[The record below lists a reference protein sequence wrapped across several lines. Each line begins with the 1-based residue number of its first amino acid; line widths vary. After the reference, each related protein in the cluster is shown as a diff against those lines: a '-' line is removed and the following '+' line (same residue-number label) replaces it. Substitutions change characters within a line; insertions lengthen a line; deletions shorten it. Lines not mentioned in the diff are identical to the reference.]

1 MSYRALR
8 AGISSG
14 FFLASLVIAPNLPCS
29 GLRPETPAAVRPLE
43 AEFVMASNGR
53 SGSNTRKRTVVVHTR
68 CLPEEADALKVKAE
82 DAGISLSMFI
92 RCAGLNRRI
101 RNQTDRIICADIKTF
116 AAQLRSLG
124 GLQKELF
131 NSSGGAY
138 SQQTSEMLIAFK
150 HAVDEAALA
159 LKRIAPDV
167 EEADSDDR

>member
-1 MSYRALR
+1 
-8 AGISSG
+8 
-14 FFLASLVIAPNLPCS
+14 
-29 GLRPETPAAVRPLE
+29 
-43 AEFVMASNGR
+43 MASNGR

-138 SQQTSEMLIAFK
+138 SQQTSEILIAFK